1 MIFEQD
7 FAQPHS
13 TNANEEFMEKNFP
26 HHTPTLW
33 RFQGKHE
40 LFFGPKWDDFWYVER
55 DWAIISQVLN
65 AFTGILDQ
73 PTLQLWWGVFGMR
86 CVTMIL
92 KPSCD
97 FVMNFPRKWMRFI
110 DSRAKRFLQT
120 SILENLHL
128 LAIARS
134 VPPKTCSSSLQT
146 QFQQPSNQQ
155 VFVNTTVSVAQR

>member
-55 DWAIISQVLN
+55 DWAIMSQRVYRN
-65 AFTGILDQ
+65 PR
-73 PTLQLWWGVFGMR
+73 PTNIAAVMR
-86 CVTMIL
+86 RLRDEVRNHDPKTLMRLCHELPAKMNEIHRL
-92 KPSCD
+92 KGKTIPS
-97 FVMNFPRKWMRFI
+97 NFDPRKSPFACNCEI
-110 DSRAKRFLQT
+110 
-120 SILENLHL
+120 
-128 LAIARS
+128 
-134 VPPKTCSSSLQT
+134 CSS
-146 QFQQPSNQQ
+146 
-155 VFVNTTVSVAQR
+155 